1 MKQKA
6 ILPWHAETLKQSTWR
21 IPALLAVTGVMF
33 FWCLGRCGHNF
44 WWSESR
50 QQGPRPHPDWDTEM
64 QLKHLDLTMSFWGLY
79 CYCPIGKSSSYIP
92 LGGNSQC
99 ECFFWFFFWGV
110 LKSTEL
116 VSHATVKFIGKKN
129 HQNGGMIPIINPLA
143 AGCLHDL
150 YVHSGFSRWDG
161 YTTPFFHILLDHGT
175 HSQRDVCVQRTTS
188 RRYLKN
194 SARVPVISGG

>member
-79 CYCPIGKSSSYIP
+79 CYCPIGKSSIYHW
-92 LGGNSQC
+92 GGGIHREC
-99 ECFFWFFFWGV
+99 ECFFFVFFWGSSNPQSLFPICHSQV
-110 LKSTEL
+110 HWLKKPSKWGNDSHHQS
-116 VSHATVKFIGKKN
+116 VSSWMFTWFICSFWIFEMGW
-129 HQNGGMIPIINPLA
+129 
-143 AGCLHDL
+143 L
-150 YVHSGFSRWDG
+150 YH
-161 YTTPFFHILLDHGT
+161 PFFP
-175 HSQRDVCVQRTTS
+175 HSS
-188 RRYLKN
+188 WPWH
-194 SARVPVISGG
+194 A